1 MHAPNLR
8 GAAVAEILTAL
19 IDGCQQM
26 GGTGVDARSSPTKV
40 EILDGQVYPQHSV
53 PDRKARVHAVAYLN
67 DGSWPSPPFG
77 CGCRI
82 GPRPQRGRLR

>member
-40 EILDGQVYPQHSV
+40 EILDGQVYP
-53 PDRKARVHAVAYLN
+53 
-67 DGSWPSPPFG
+67 
-77 CGCRI
+77 I